1 MTNTSSAFIMILV
14 SEGQRWNTEYQS
26 SCCIWS
32 AGNWQF
38 HIWIFESCLQSTRWI
53 KYASASRCVV
63 KSPIAGRVRRSG
75 WPEQG
80 YLLREAVGVQWWI
93 PGRRKPSRKTHIAE
107 MFALNC
113 TELPGAAIDACG
125 AGISLRGISVAAGM
139 TEVKPIMHSALTVEK
154 STYNGS
160 SRWK

>member
-14 SEGQRWNTEYQS
+14 SGGQRWNTEYQS
-26 SCCIWS
+26 SCSIWS
-32 AGNWQF
+32 ADNWQF
-38 HIWIFESCLQSTRWI
+38 YTWIFESCLQSTRWI
-53 KYASASRCVV
+53 KYASTSRCAVIS
-63 KSPIAGRVRRSG
+63 KSRNG
-75 WPEQG
+75 
-80 YLLREAVGVQWWI
+80 EAVGVQWWI

-113 TELPGAAIDACG
+113 TELPGAAIDVCG

>member
-1 MTNTSSAFIMILV
+1 MI
-14 SEGQRWNTEYQS
+14 G
-26 SCCIWS
+26 
-32 AGNWQF
+32 AG
-38 HIWIFESCLQSTRWI
+38 IP
-53 KYASASRCVV
+53 ASG
-63 KSPIAGRVRRSG
+63 GRRGSVMN
-75 WPEQG
+75 
-80 YLLREAVGVQWWI
+80 

-160 SRWK
+160 SR